1 MSAPLVATLRAMF
14 AAYVWHYWIGVILL
28 IAAIGAV
35 VQSIVGYVTKVSATR
50 YPNRRQRQA
59 QKKK

>member
-1 MSAPLVATLRAMF
+1 MATLIGMF

>member
-1 MSAPLVATLRAMF
+1 MI
-14 AAYVWHYWIGVILL
+14 AAYVWHYWLGLILL
-28 IAAIGAV
+28 LAGLGAV
-35 VQSIVGYVTKVSATR
+35 LQGVVGYYFKVTATK